1 MSESSI
7 ELKVKNFARK
17 LAKNKHYPV
26 THTVGEFGNK
36 VIGAKLLLRKDL
48 KYSQLLELYNASF
61 TKPKTKSKFAYIAVK
76 EWMDSLYV
84 VAHTLPKPEISDSD
98 EILNN
103 ALTKWFEGA
112 TLIEFANHYEMSEA
126 YIREIKK
133 ARNNGTDFKH
143 NIMLGSDAD
152 YIKFKKNPNKKDS
165 LIAYCDKEE
174 ITTKHGKYKLIR
186 KQSNIQGVKHR
197 LVIVDCETDEDYLVF
212 NRYENKDAIYSF
224 LNFLNSNG

>member
-26 THTVGEFGNK
+26 THTVDELGNK

-103 ALTKWFEGA
+103 AFTKWFEGA
-112 TLIEFANHYEMSEA
+112 TLIEFESHYEMSEA
-126 YIREIKK
+126 YIREIRK
-133 ARNNGTDFKH
+133 ARNHGTDFKH
-143 NIMLGSDAD
+143 NVMLGSDAD

-165 LIAYCDKEE
+165 LIAYCDKEKK
-174 ITTKHGKYKLIR
+174 TTAHGKYKLIKR
-186 KQSNIQGVKHR
+186 QSTVKGVRHK
-197 LVIVDCETDEDYLVF
+197 LVIIDCETDKDYLEF
-212 NRYENKDAIYSF
+212 HRATDKEKIYSF
-224 LNFLNSNG
+224 LDFLNSNG